1 MFKQINYPS
10 RLEYAAICQRPAL
23 EQGQLDV
30 LITEV
35 FSQVKMRGDQALRDL
50 TASYENRVITDILY
64 SAEEIDELAAQT
76 DVELQ
81 KAIDHAYANIYA
93 FHAAQKL
100 VPNKIEINLGVL
112 CWQKATGIDKVGI

>member
-10 RLEYAAICQRPAL
+10 RSEYAAICQRPSL

-30 LITEV
+30 LISDV
-35 FSQVKMRGDQALRDL
+35 FSQVKVRGDQALRDL
-50 TASYENRVITDILY
+50 TASYEKRVITNILY
-64 SAEEIDELAAQT
+64 SAEEINELAAQT

-100 VPNKIEINLGVL
+100 IPNKIVFLRADI
-112 CWQKATGIDKVGI
+112 C